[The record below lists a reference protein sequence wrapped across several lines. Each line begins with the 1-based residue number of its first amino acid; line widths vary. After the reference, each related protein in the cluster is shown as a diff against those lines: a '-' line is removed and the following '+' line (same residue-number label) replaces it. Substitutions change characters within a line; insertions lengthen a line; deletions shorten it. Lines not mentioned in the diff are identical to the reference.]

1 MHTTLFRRAGTLALA
16 AALFTGT
23 AVQAAE
29 PSALEARQQDLDVL
43 YQSLERYHPDLFA
56 NTPEAD
62 FLALKAEIEGRLAA
76 ESQVD
81 FVLDLQRLAALA
93 GTPTPRCP

>member
-1 MHTTLFRRAGTLALA
+1 MRTTLFRRAGILTLA

-29 PSALEARQQDLDVL
+29 PSAPEARQQDLDVL

-62 FLALKAEIEGRLAA
+62 FLALKAEI
-76 ESQVD
+76 
-81 FVLDLQRLAALA
+81 QRRMASS
-93 GTPTPRCP
+93 